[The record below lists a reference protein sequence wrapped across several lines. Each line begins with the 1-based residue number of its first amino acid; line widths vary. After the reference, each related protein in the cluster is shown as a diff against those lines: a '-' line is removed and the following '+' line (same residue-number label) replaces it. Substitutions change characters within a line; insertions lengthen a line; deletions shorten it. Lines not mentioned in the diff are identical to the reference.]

1 MNTRKKILVFI
12 LKLALGLLS
21 FWLIYWRLK
30 SELTPQHWLILKAI
44 FSNTANWIYFLVCIL
59 LMPLNWGIE
68 TLKWQ
73 RITKPIEYISFKQA
87 SASVYS
93 GIFAGNLAPG
103 RATEFLAKILFFEPN
118 NRAAITVL
126 HFINGMFQLSITILI
141 GLTALFYKTQDFSGS
156 YNWIKYVGSVG
167 GGVLLLLFIGCIL
180 YTPTIMTWLVKR
192 FQTQEALPTFRYRF
206 TPQSIFFFLSFSVI
220 RYLVF
225 SIQMALLLA
234 IIGASLNISLFI
246 NIAIYFFITT
256 TIPMVSFLEAAIRI
270 AIALVVFKNLELST
284 SLLAIVS
291 ILLWLINIVLPSCI
305 GYVVIIRKKINLS
318 VLSKRQPLQ
327 T

>member
-1 MNTRKKILVFI
+1 M
-12 LKLALGLLS
+12 LGLLS

-30 SELTPQHWLILKAI
+30 SELTPQHWPMLQAM
-44 FSNTANWIYFLVCIL
+44 FSNAANWVYFIVCIL

-73 RITKPIEYISFKQA
+73 RITSPIEHISFKQA

-103 RATEFLAKILFFEPN
+103 RATEFLAKILFFEPT
-118 NRAAITVL
+118 NRAAITIL

-156 YNWIKYVGSVG
+156 YNWIKYAGSLV

-180 YTPTIMTWLVKR
+180 YTPSIMTWLVKR

-206 TPQSIFFFLSFSVI
+206 TPKSVFFFLAFSI
-220 RYLVF
+220 LRYLVF

-234 IIGASLNISLFI
+234 SIGAPLNASLLVD
-246 NIAIYFFITT
+246 IAIYFFITT

-291 ILLWLINIVLPSCI
+291 LLLWLINSVLPSCV
-305 GYVVIIRKKINLS
+305 GYVIIIRKKINVS
-318 VLSKRQPLQ
+318 VLSKRQTQQ